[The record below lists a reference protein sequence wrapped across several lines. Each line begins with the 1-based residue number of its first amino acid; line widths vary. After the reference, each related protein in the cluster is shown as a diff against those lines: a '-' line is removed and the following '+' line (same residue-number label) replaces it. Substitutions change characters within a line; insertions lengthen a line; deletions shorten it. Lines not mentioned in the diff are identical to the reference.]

1 MIVID
6 EGPKFMPGDSVS
18 KAGAGTI
25 PGWVIMVLPPRKFSK
40 DVTIKDFWYAVRW
53 ADGNE
58 DVYSENELW
67 LAV

>member
-1 MIVID
+1 MIIID

-25 PGWVIMVLPPRKFSK
+25 PGWVIMVLPPNKYVKS
-40 DVTIKDFWYAVRW
+40 FWYAVRW

-58 DVYSENELW
+58 DVYREEDLW